1 MVNGIKSIWWP
12 VTIGV
17 PQGLV
22 LEPVVFNIFIDHLDE
37 MIECIFTEFAHGTKF
52 VGSVDLLKGR
62 KGH

>member
-1 MVNGIKSIWWP
+1 MELNPGWP

-37 MIECIFTEFAHGTKF
+37 MIECT
-52 VGSVDLLKGR
+52 LLSLHMALSFLGVLTC
-62 KGH
+62 